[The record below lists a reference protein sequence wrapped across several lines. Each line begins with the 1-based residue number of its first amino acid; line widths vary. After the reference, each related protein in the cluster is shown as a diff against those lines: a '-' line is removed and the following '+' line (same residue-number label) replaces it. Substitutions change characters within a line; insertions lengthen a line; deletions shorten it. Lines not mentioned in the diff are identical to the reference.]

1 MKNNFL
7 NKSVANVYLK
17 PSSNSEVVS
26 QILYGEKFKIL
37 LKRKKYLKI
46 KTHYDN
52 YIGYIKKDKFFENFK
67 PSHKVSKIK
76 SRIFFKKGRGFLSS
90 NHYLYYGSGVCIRNE
105 NKKYIEFEKN
115 KWIKKSDIKNIDH
128 YEKNYIKV
136 FKFFLNT
143 KYLWGGKTCDG
154 IDCSALI
161 QIYFY
166 YNRIFF
172 PRDTKDQM
180 RFCKRKRGKNR
191 LKGDILFWKGHVGIC
206 LNKSKFIHAYGPKK
220 KVIIMPTIQTIKL
233 IDKTA
238 NLKVKKVSNI
248 RNI

>member
-7 NKSVANVYLK
+7 NKSVANIYFK
-17 PSSNSEVVS
+17 PSHNSEVVS

-37 LKRKKYLKI
+37 LKRKKYIKI

-52 YIGYIKKDKFFENFK
+52 YIGYIKKDKFLENFK
-67 PSHKVSKIK
+67 PSHKISKIK
-76 SRIFFKKGRGFLSS
+76 SRIFFKRGKRFLSS
-90 NHYLYYGSGVCIRNE
+90 NHYLYYGSGVCKRNE

-115 KWIKKSDIKNIDH
+115 KWIKKTDIKNIDH
-128 YEKNYIKV
+128 HEKNYIKI

-172 PRDTKDQM
+172 PRDTKDQI
-180 RFCKRKRGKNR
+180 RFCKRKRGRNR
-191 LKGDILFWKGHVGIC
+191 LKGDIVFWKGHVGIC
-206 LNKSKFIHAYGPKK
+206 LNKSRFIHAYGPKK
-220 KVIIMPTIQTIKL
+220 KVLIMPTVQTIKL

-248 RNI
+248 SNI

>member
-7 NKSVANVYLK
+7 NKSVANIYFK
-17 PSSNSEVVS
+17 PSPNSEVVS

-37 LKRKKYLKI
+37 LKRKKYIKI

-52 YIGYIKKDKFFENFK
+52 YIGYIKKDKFLENFK
-67 PSHKVSKIK
+67 PSHKISKIK
-76 SRIFFKKGRGFLSS
+76 SRIFFKRGKRFLSS
-90 NHYLYYGSGVCIRNE
+90 NHYLYYGSGVCKRNE

-128 YEKNYIKV
+128 HEKNYIKI

-172 PRDTKDQM
+172 PRDTKDQI
-180 RFCKRKRGKNR
+180 RFCKRKRGRNR
-191 LKGDILFWKGHVGIC
+191 LKGDIVFWKGHVGIC
-206 LNKSKFIHAYGPKK
+206 LNKSRFIHAYGPKK
-220 KVIIMPTIQTIKL
+220 KVLIMPTVQTIKL

-248 RNI
+248 SNI

>member
-7 NKSVANVYLK
+7 NKSVANIYFK
-17 PSSNSEVVS
+17 PSPNSEVVS

-37 LKRKKYLKI
+37 LKRKKYIKI

-52 YIGYIKKDKFFENFK
+52 YIGYIKKDKFLENFK

-76 SRIFFKKGRGFLSS
+76 SRIFFKKGKRFLSS

-143 KYLWGGKTCDG
+143 KYLWGGKTCVG

-172 PRDTKDQM
+172 PRDTKDQI

-206 LNKSKFIHAYGPKK
+206 LNKSRFIHAYGPKK

-248 RNI
+248 CNI

>member
-7 NKSVANVYLK
+7 NKSVANVYFK

-52 YIGYIKKDKFFENFK
+52 YIGYIKKDKFLENFK

-76 SRIFFKKGRGFLSS
+76 SRIFFKKGKRFLSS

-143 KYLWGGKTCDG
+143 KYLWGGKTCVG

-172 PRDTKDQM
+172 PRDTKDQIK
-180 RFCKRKRGKNR
+180 FCKRKRVKNR

-206 LNKSKFIHAYGPKK
+206 LNKSRFIHAYGPKK
-220 KVIIMPTIQTIKL
+220 KVLIMPTVQTIKL

-248 RNI
+248 SNI